1 LALQE
6 FADDCGSVC
15 LSWVGLDRHRAS
27 SVPMWLMPSKH
38 WSVRPSGDLC
48 LVQKLV
54 EIAHTDEDGIVHEQT
69 AIAARSMT
77 ETFLNRLLFGNR

>member
-1 LALQE
+1 VALR
-6 FADDCGSVC
+6 
-15 LSWVGLDRHRAS
+15 LGLWERTARTEVLNSQHRHRAS

-54 EIAHTDEDGIVHEQT
+54 EIAHTDEEVSFMS
-69 AIAARSMT
+69 RPLS
-77 ETFLNRLLFGNR
+77 RLDP